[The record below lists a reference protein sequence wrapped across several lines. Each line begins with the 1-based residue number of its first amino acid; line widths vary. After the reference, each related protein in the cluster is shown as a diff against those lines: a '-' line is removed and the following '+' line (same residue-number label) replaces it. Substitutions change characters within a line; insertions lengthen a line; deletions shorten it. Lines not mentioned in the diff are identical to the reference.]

1 MSSKPFT
8 FPFNARPRV
17 YDAPVREKLVGFG
30 LVRTAFPPSSER
42 VISEV
47 SNIAD
52 PLGSVKASSSNST
65 ISAVLSLL
73 GVIDRMIGPVRSF
86 VLPVFVVWVDRAT
99 FPALS

>member
-1 MSSKPFT
+1 M
-8 FPFNARPRV
+8 

-73 GVIDRMIGPVRSF
+73 GVMDRMIGPVRS
-86 VLPVFVVWVDRAT
+86 
-99 FPALS
+99 LSYRYLLFGWIGPHYQHCHR